1 MISEYFYMPAT
12 NKKVTEEDRIKFTQ
26 DRIKSVRE
34 FLQKV
39 VFEPIFIPDMPSSEH
54 DPFFDQFSGTKSLH
68 ADWKSIV
75 MPTHVVINHNWWQ
88 NNVEAFCSERRV
100 KIPDIDFFYILM
112 QMCREHNVAAT
123 PRDGTMFLSL
133 NKPNWLFN
141 IPRD

>member
-1 MISEYFYMPAT
+1 MISDYFYMPAT

-39 VFEPIFIPDMPSSEH
+39 VFDQTFIPDMPSSEH

-112 QMCREHNVAAT
+112 QMCREHNVTAT
-123 PRDGTMFLSL
+123 PRDGTMSLSL
-133 NKPNWLFN
+133 NKPNWLFEVPN
-141 IPRD
+141 D

>member
-39 VFEPIFIPDMPSSEH
+39 VFDQTFIPDMLPSEH
-54 DPFFDQFSGTKSLH
+54 DPFFDQFNGTTALH
-68 ADWKSIV
+68 ADWKAAVVPS
-75 MPTHVVINHNWWQ
+75 HVVINHNWWQ
-88 NNVEAFCSERRV
+88 KNVEEFCTERRV

-112 QMCREHNVAAT
+112 QMCRERDCTAT
-123 PRDGTMFLSL
+123 PLSGTMCISL
-133 NKPNWLFN
+133 NKPNWLFEVPN
-141 IPRD
+141 D